1 MSPRHPENPVFT
13 PCGCADHTMGPNRRE
28 FLYAGLLGGLG
39 LTLPQF
45 FKLQAAQAEQKDYA
59 LREPVAKSVIQIFLP
74 GGMSA
79 QETLD
84 PKPFAPVEYRGP
96 MGSIDTNVTG
106 VKFGELMRHTAQIAD
121 KMTVIRSMTHGE
133 AAHERGT
140 HNMFTGYRPSPA
152 LQYPSMGAVVS
163 HEMGPNGELPPYVCV
178 PNIPNE
184 FAGTGYL
191 SSAYGAFALGSDPA
205 RDDFQVRDLSLPDDI
220 DHQRFARRQ
229 RMLEAVDAHFRDL
242 ESSDALDAMDE
253 FYNRAYT
260 MISSQTAREAFNLGD
275 ESDDMKNRYG
285 KNPAGMRLL
294 LCRRLAQA
302 GVRFMSTTIGGWDHH
317 QNIRDAMNGQVPALD
332 QAFAALIRDLEERGM
347 LESTLVILSTEF
359 GRTPKINQDGGRDH
373 YPRVFSIAMAGGGV
387 HGGLV
392 YGESDATSTA
402 VGDNPVTVQ
411 DFAQTLYNQ
420 LGITADKELMA
431 PGGRPIEIVDGGR
444 VLSEIL
450 ANQA

>member
-1 MSPRHPENPVFT
+1 MSKHDHPHAPFT
-13 PCGCADHTMGPNRRE
+13 PCGQPDHTMGPNRRE

-45 FKLQAAQAEQKDYA
+45 FKLQSAMAEQKDYA
-59 LREPVAKSVIQIFLP
+59 LREPVATSVIQIFLP

-84 PKPFAPVEYRGP
+84 PKPYAPVEYRGP

-106 VKFGELMRHTAQIAD
+106 VKFGELMRETAQIAD

-152 LQYPSMGAVVS
+152 LKYPSMGAVVS

-184 FAGTGYL
+184 HAGTGYL

-220 DHQRFARRQ
+220 DHQRFNRRQ
-229 RMLEAVDAHFRDL
+229 QMLEAVDAHFRDL

-253 FYNRAYT
+253 FYQRAYT
-260 MISSQTAREAFNLGD
+260 MISSQTAREAFNLRD
-275 ESDDMKNRYG
+275 ESDEMKERYG
-285 KNPAGMRLL
+285 KNAAGMRLL

-302 GVRFMSTTIGGWDHH
+302 GVRFISTTIGGWDHH
-317 QNIRDAMNGQVPALD
+317 QNIRDAMNGQVPSLD
-332 QAFAALIRDLEERGM
+332 KAFATLIRDLDEKGM
-347 LESTLVILSTEF
+347 LDNTLVILSTEF
-359 GRTPKINQDGGRDH
+359 GRTPKINNDGGRDH
-373 YPRVFSIAMAGGGV
+373 YPRVFSVAMAGGGV
-387 HGGLV
+387 NRGQV

-411 DFAQTLYNQ
+411 DFAKTLYNQ
-420 LGITADKELMA
+420 LGITGDKELMS
-431 PGGRPIEIVDGGR
+431 PGNRPIEIVDGGR